1 MLRIDL
7 RALERGPVETAGALA
22 SDDPLFEGLDFTLG
36 EPVRVSGELAVAGP
50 DQYFWRGELQTRVR
64 GECRRCLA
72 PVEASVA
79 APLGVLFTTDPQTDD
94 PSAWVIAP
102 RAMELDL
109 RPTIREELILSAPAY
124 LLCRDDCR
132 GLCPGCGQDLNQGS
146 CTCPPS
152 RDPRWGPLEAARD
165 TLPGDTR

>member
-22 SDDPLFEGLDFTLG
+22 PDDPLFEGLDFTLG
-36 EPVRVSGELAVAGP
+36 EPVRVRGELAAAGS
-50 DQYFWRGELQTRVR
+50 DQYFWRGELVTRVR

-72 PVEASVA
+72 PVEVGVA
-79 APLGVLFTTDPQTDD
+79 APLGVLFTEDPQADD
-94 PSAWVIAP
+94 PSAWIIEPDAT
-102 RAMELDL
+102 ELDL

-124 LLCRDDCR
+124 LLCREDCR

-152 RDPRWGPLEAARD
+152 RDPRWGALEAVRD
-165 TLPGDTR
+165 TLRDDAR

>member
-36 EPVRVSGELAVAGP
+36 EPVRVSGELAAAGP
-50 DQYFWRGELQTRVR
+50 DQYFWRGELKTRVH

-72 PVEASVA
+72 PVDVSVA
-79 APLGVLFTTDPQTDD
+79 APLGVLFTDDPQADD
-94 PSAWVIAP
+94 PSAWLIAP
-102 RAMELDL
+102 HATELDL
-109 RPTIREELILSAPAY
+109 RPMIREELILSAPAY
-124 LLCRDDCR
+124 LLCREDCR
-132 GLCPGCGQDLNQGS
+132 GLCPGCGQDLNRGS

-152 RDPRWGPLEAARD
+152 RDPRWDALKARD
-165 TLPGDTR
+165 RLPEDAR